1 LRALARKWCSYVA
14 ILQRESPS
22 QSPDDA
28 AGTAPQGTYAELKRL
43 VKEHGLLERA
53 PLRYFL
59 RTAAVYVL
67 FALSIALFIM
77 VHVFWFQLL
86 NAVLLA
92 FVSTQFGFIGHDAG
106 HRQVFT
112 STRKNDVLGLI
123 QGNLLLGMSFYWWLD
138 KHNQHHSR
146 PNEIDSDP
154 DIDIPWIA
162 FTPGDAQERRG
173 LLRFMTKYQAFYF
186 FPLLMLVAIDL
197 QRSSIQFLREGK
209 VKYPKTEAVLLVL
222 HYIGYF
228 GLIFAVL
235 PFWQG
240 LLFIAVHKAA
250 NGLYLGSVFAPNH
263 KGMLI
268 TEHGSK
274 IDFLSRQVLTARNV
288 KANFLTDYWY
298 GGLNFQIEHHLFPA
312 MPRRHLAKAQRIIR
326 TYCQEHQISY
336 HETSFMRSYREILSY
351 LHEIGAPLRA
361 QMA

>member
-1 LRALARKWCSYVA
+1 VA
-14 ILQRESPS
+14 ILQQESPL
-22 QSPDDA
+22 QSSDDA
-28 AGTAPQGTYAELKRL
+28 ANATPQGTYAELKRL
-43 VKEHGLLERA
+43 VKEQGLLERT
-53 PLRYFL
+53 PFIYFL
-59 RTAAVYVL
+59 KSAGVYAL
-67 FALSIALFIM
+67 FALSITLFVM
-77 VHVFWFQLL
+77 VHIFWLQLL
-86 NAVLLA
+86 DAVLLA

-106 HRQVFT
+106 HRQIFA

-123 QGNLLLGMSFYWWLD
+123 QGNLFLGMSFYWWLD

-162 FTPGDAQERRG
+162 FTAENARERKG
-173 LLRFMTKYQAFYF
+173 MFRFMTKYQAFYF

-197 QRSSIQFLREGK
+197 QRSSIQFLREKK
-209 VKYPKTEAVLLVL
+209 VKYPKIEAVLLVL

-228 GLIFAVL
+228 GMIFAVL

-240 LLFIAVHKAA
+240 LVFIAVHKAV

-288 KANFLTDYWY
+288 KANFLTDFWY
-298 GGLNFQIEHHLFPA
+298 GGLNYQIEHHLFPA
-312 MPRRHLAKAQRIIR
+312 MPRRHLARAQRIIR
-326 TYCQEHQISY
+326 TYCQEHAISY
-336 HETSFMRSYREILSY
+336 HETSIARSYREILGY
-351 LHEIGAPLRA
+351 LHEIGAPLRTQLA
-361 QMA
+361 